1 VGFVALDSELDHKA
15 VSLPDL
21 KVVVAMVIPGL
32 SGGFPIVVRIDDGRR
47 TDDAI
52 VSGMKKT
59 IPHRTL

>member
-47 TDDAI
+47 PTMRLSR
-52 VSGMKKT
+52 V
-59 IPHRTL
+59 